1 MLLIHL
7 KGNPDFENGRK
18 TEDEILSTFLSK
30 FEGKNS
36 IDGQLTKDEFID
48 YYSGVSASIDED
60 LYFDLMMRKAW
71 KL

>member
-1 MLLIHL
+1 MLIFQL
-7 KGNPDFENGRK
+7 GNPDFENGRK
-18 TEDEILSTFLSK
+18 SEDEILNSFLAK
-30 FEGKNS
+30 FEGNS
-36 IDGQLTKDEFID
+36 STDGQLTKDEFID